1 LSILAELPP
10 AGLEAGKLTLLNLSV
25 ETSSNLRS
33 ERELPPKSYLCA
45 LRYSPAG
52 SRIAVARKLFPYLFQ
67 RVARST
73 AEICEFDSPGNY
85 ETSYRRLA
93 RLLGHSEKVPPPGE
107 IDFLRLIQNRGA
119 HPGTIGLHEFLFL
132 TAFASILAPERAI
145 EIGTLA
151 GFSAAVIA
159 AAIRRQHPD
168 QRGTLVDTID
178 RNTHSV
184 VEADKPVGF
193 QIPDIIPNFA
203 NAVRV
208 HAPADSGIVRELA
221 RRDELHFSF
230 IDADHRHPRPLL
242 DLVRLTPYVRSG
254 GWILFHDIQWGTMGR
269 KTVEAGQT
277 LRWGASYGAEWLFD
291 YWPFRKISGGNIG
304 AIQMPDEKRALIPF
318 ALRLMGLQFEI
329 TGKDARGTPLALYQ
343 SLFELL

>member
-1 LSILAELPP
+1 
-10 AGLEAGKLTLLNLSV
+10 LNLSV
-25 ETSSNLRS
+25 ETSSKLRP
-33 ERELPPKSYLCA
+33 ERELPLKSYLRT
-45 LRYSPAG
+45 LRYSPIR
-52 SRIAVARKLFPYLFQ
+52 SWIVVARKLFPYLF
-67 RVARST
+67 RRITRST

-85 ETSYRRLA
+85 ETNYRRLA

-107 IDFLRLIQNRGA
+107 IEFLHSIQKRGA

-159 AAIRRQHPD
+159 AAIHRQHPD
-168 QRGTLVDTID
+168 RRGTLVDTID

-221 RRDELHFSF
+221 GRDELQFAF

-242 DLVRLTPYVRSG
+242 DLARLAPYLRSG
-254 GWILFHDIQWGTMGR
+254 GWIVFHDIQWGTMGR
-269 KTVEAGQT
+269 KAVEAGQK

-291 YWPFRKISGGNIG
+291 RWPFRKFSGGNVG
-304 AIQMPDEKRALIPF
+304 AIQLPDEKRALVPF
-318 ALRLMGLQFEI
+318 GLRLMRLQFEI
-329 TGKDARGTPLALYQ
+329 TGKDARRTQLALYK
-343 SLFELL
+343 SLLELL

>member
-1 LSILAELPP
+1 
-10 AGLEAGKLTLLNLSV
+10 LNPSV
-25 ETSSNLRS
+25 ETSFDLQEEAR
-33 ERELPPKSYLCA
+33 LPLGSYLRA
-45 LRYSPAG
+45 LCYSPIR
-52 SRIAVARKLFPYLFQ
+52 SRIVIARKLFPYLFQ

-73 AEICEFDSPGNY
+73 AEICEFDSLENY

-93 RLLGHSEKVPPPGE
+93 RLLGRSEKTPPPGE
-107 IDFLRLIQNRGA
+107 IDFLCSIQNRGA

-159 AAIRRQHPD
+159 GAIRRQHPGR
-168 QRGTLVDTID
+168 RGTLVDTID

-184 VEADKPVGF
+184 VEADQPVGF

-208 HAPADSGIVRELA
+208 HAPADSEIIRELA
-221 RRDELHFSF
+221 GRDELHFAF
-230 IDADHRHPRPLL
+230 IDADHRHPQPLL
-242 DLVRLTPYVRSG
+242 DLARLTPYVRSG
-254 GWILFHDIQWGTMGR
+254 GWIVFHDIQWGTMGR
-269 KTVEAGQT
+269 KAMEAGQT

-291 YWPFRKISGGNIG
+291 RWPFRKISGGNIG
-304 AIQMPDEKRALIPF
+304 AIQLPDEKSALIPF
-318 ALRLMGLQFEI
+318 ALRLMRLQFEI
-329 TGKDARGTPLALYQ
+329 TGKDARRTPLALYQ

>member
-1 LSILAELPP
+1 MNP
-10 AGLEAGKLTLLNLSV
+10 SV
-25 ETSSNLRS
+25 ETSFDLRGAGG
-33 ERELPPKSYLCA
+33 LPLGSYLRA

-184 VEADKPVGF
+184 V
-193 QIPDIIPNFA
+193 
-203 NAVRV
+203 
-208 HAPADSGIVRELA
+208 SGIVRELA

>member
-1 LSILAELPP
+1 
-10 AGLEAGKLTLLNLSV
+10 LNPSV
-25 ETSSNLRS
+25 ETSFDLQ
-33 ERELPPKSYLCA
+33 EEAGLPLGSYLRA
-45 LRYSPAG
+45 LRYSPIR
-52 SRIAVARKLFPYLFQ
+52 SRIVVARKLFPYLFG
-67 RVARST
+67 RIARST
-73 AEICEFDSPGNY
+73 AEVCEFGSLENY

-107 IDFLRLIQNRGA
+107 MEFLYSIQNRGA
-119 HPGTIGLHEFLFL
+119 HPGTIGSHEFLFL

-168 QRGTLVDTID
+168 QNGILVDTID

-184 VEADKPVGF
+184 VEADKAVGF

-221 RRDELHFSF
+221 GRDELQFAF
-230 IDADHRHPRPLL
+230 IDADHRHPSPLL
-242 DLVRLTPYVRSG
+242 DLARLTPYVRSG
-254 GWILFHDIQWGTMGR
+254 GWIVFHDIQWGTMGR
-269 KTVEAGQT
+269 KAVEAGQT

-291 YWPFRKISGGNIG
+291 RWPFRKISGGNIG
-304 AIQMPDEKRALIPF
+304 AIQLPDEKSALIPF
-318 ALRLMGLQFEI
+318 ALRLMRLQFEI
-329 TGKDARGTPLALYQ
+329 TGKDARRTPLALYQ

>member
-1 LSILAELPP
+1 MNP
-10 AGLEAGKLTLLNLSV
+10 SV
-25 ETSSNLRS
+25 ETSFDLQ
-33 ERELPPKSYLCA
+33 EEAGLPLGSYLRA
-45 LRYSPAG
+45 LRYSPIR
-52 SRIAVARKLFPYLFQ
+52 SRIVVARKLFPYLF
-67 RVARST
+67 RRIARST
-73 AEICEFDSPGNY
+73 AGVCEFGSLENY
-85 ETSYRRLA
+85 ETIYRRLA

-107 IDFLRLIQNRGA
+107 IDFLCSIQNRGA

-145 EIGTLA
+145 EIGNLA

-159 AAIRRQHPD
+159 GAIRRQHPNR
-168 QRGTLVDTID
+168 RGTLVDTID

-221 RRDELHFSF
+221 GRDELQFAF
-230 IDADHRHPRPLL
+230 IDADHRHPSPLL
-242 DLVRLTPYVRSG
+242 DLARLTPYVRSG
-254 GWILFHDIQWGTMGR
+254 GWIVFHDIQWGTMGR
-269 KTVEAGQT
+269 KAMEAGQT

-291 YWPFRKISGGNIG
+291 RWPFRKISGGNIG
-304 AIQMPDEKRALIPF
+304 AIQLPDEKSALIPF
-318 ALRLMGLQFEI
+318 ALRLMRLQFEI
-329 TGKDARGTPLALYQ
+329 TGKDARRTHLALYQ

>member
-1 LSILAELPP
+1 MNP
-10 AGLEAGKLTLLNLSV
+10 AV
-25 ETSSNLRS
+25 ETSFDLQG
-33 ERELPPKSYLCA
+33 ERGLSLGSYLRA

-52 SRIAVARKLFPYLFQ
+52 ARIAVARKLFPYLFQ

-85 ETSYRRLA
+85 ETNYRRLA
-93 RLLGHSEKVPPPGE
+93 RLLGHSEKVPPLGE
-107 IDFLRLIQNRGA
+107 IDFLQSIQNRGA
-119 HPGTIGLHEFLFL
+119 HPGAIGLHEFLFL

-159 AAIRRQHPD
+159 AAIRRQHQD

-178 RNTHSV
+178 RNTHSL

-193 QIPDIIPNFA
+193 QIPDIIPTFA

-221 RRDELHFSF
+221 GRDELQFAF
-230 IDADHRHPRPLL
+230 IDADHRHPSPLL
-242 DLVRLTPYVRSG
+242 DLARLTPYVRSG
-254 GWILFHDIQWGTMGR
+254 GWIVFHDIQWGTMGR
-269 KTVEAGQT
+269 KAMEAGQT

-291 YWPFRKISGGNIG
+291 RWPFRKISGGNIG
-304 AIQMPDEKRALIPF
+304 AVQLPDEKSAVIPF
-318 ALRLMGLQFEI
+318 ALRLMRLQFEI
-329 TGKDARGTPLALYQ
+329 TGKDARRIPLALYQ

>member
-1 LSILAELPP
+1 MRP
-10 AGLEAGKLTLLNLSV
+10 
-25 ETSSNLRS
+25 
-33 ERELPPKSYLCA
+33 ERELSLKSYLRA
-45 LRYSPAG
+45 LRYSPIR
-52 SRIAVARKLFPYLFQ
+52 SRIVIARKLFPYLFQ

-73 AEICEFDSPGNY
+73 AEICEFDSLENY

>member
-1 LSILAELPP
+1 
-10 AGLEAGKLTLLNLSV
+10 LNPSV
-25 ETSSNLRS
+25 ETSFDLQEEAGLSLG
-33 ERELPPKSYLCA
+33 SYLRA
-45 LRYSPAG
+45 LRYSPIR
-52 SRIAVARKLFPYLFQ
+52 SRIVVARKLFPYLF
-67 RVARST
+67 RRIARST
-73 AEICEFDSPGNY
+73 AEVCEFGSLENY
-85 ETSYRRLA
+85 ETSYRCLA

-107 IDFLRLIQNRGA
+107 IDFLCSIQNRGA

-159 AAIRRQHPD
+159 GAIRRQHPNR
-168 QRGTLVDTID
+168 RGTLVDTID

-221 RRDELHFSF
+221 GRDELQFAF
-230 IDADHRHPRPLL
+230 IDADHRHPSPLL
-242 DLVRLTPYVRSG
+242 DLARLTPYVRSG
-254 GWILFHDIQWGTMGR
+254 GWIVFHDIQWGTMGR
-269 KTVEAGQT
+269 QAVEAGQT

-291 YWPFRKISGGNIG
+291 RWPFRKISGGNIG
-304 AIQMPDEKRALIPF
+304 AIQLPDEKSALIPF
-318 ALRLMGLQFEI
+318 ALRLMRLQFEI
-329 TGKDARGTPLALYQ
+329 TGKDARRTPLALYQ
-343 SLFELL
+343 SLFELLCI

>member
-1 LSILAELPP
+1 M
-10 AGLEAGKLTLLNLSV
+10 NLSV
-25 ETSSNLRS
+25 ETSSNLGP
-33 ERELPPKSYLCA
+33 ERELPLKSYLRA
-45 LRYSPAG
+45 LRYSPIR
-52 SRIAVARKLFPYLFQ
+52 SRIVIARKLFPYLFQ
-67 RVARST
+67 RIARST
-73 AEICEFDSPGNY
+73 AEICEFDSLENY

-107 IDFLRLIQNRGA
+107 IDFLRSIQNRGA

-159 AAIRRQHPD
+159 GAIRRQHPD
-168 QRGTLVDTID
+168 RRGTLVDTID

-208 HAPADSGIVRELA
+208 HAPADSEIIRELA
-221 RRDELHFSF
+221 GRDELHFAF

-242 DLVRLTPYVRSG
+242 DLARLTPYVRSG
-254 GWILFHDIQWGTMGR
+254 GWIVFHDIQWGTMGR
-269 KTVEAGQT
+269 KAVEAGQT

-291 YWPFRKISGGNIG
+291 RWPFRKITGGNIG
-304 AIQMPDEKRALIPF
+304 AIQLPEDKRALVPF
-318 ALRLMGLQFEI
+318 ALRLTRLQFEI
-329 TGKDARGTPLALYQ
+329 TGKEARRTPLALYQ

>member
-1 LSILAELPP
+1 
-10 AGLEAGKLTLLNLSV
+10 LNLSV
-25 ETSSNLRS
+25 ETSSNLRP
-33 ERELPPKSYLCA
+33 ERELPLKSYLRA
-45 LRYSPAG
+45 LGYSPIR
-52 SRIAVARKLFPYLFQ
+52 SRIVIARKLFPYLFQ
-67 RVARST
+67 RIARST
-73 AEICEFDSPGNY
+73 AEICEFDSLENY

-107 IDFLRLIQNRGA
+107 IDFLRSIQNRGA

-159 AAIRRQHPD
+159 GAIRRQHPD
-168 QRGTLVDTID
+168 RRGTLVDTID

-208 HAPADSGIVRELA
+208 HAPADSEIIRELA
-221 RRDELHFSF
+221 GRDELHFAF

-242 DLVRLTPYVRSG
+242 DLARLTPYVRSG
-254 GWILFHDIQWGTMGR
+254 GWIVFHDIQWGTMGR
-269 KTVEAGQT
+269 KAVEAGQT

-291 YWPFRKISGGNIG
+291 RWPFRKITGGNIG
-304 AIQMPDEKRALIPF
+304 AIQLPENKRALVPF
-318 ALRLMGLQFEI
+318 ALRLMRLQFEI
-329 TGKDARGTPLALYQ
+329 TGKDARRTPLALYQ
-343 SLFELL
+343 SSFELL